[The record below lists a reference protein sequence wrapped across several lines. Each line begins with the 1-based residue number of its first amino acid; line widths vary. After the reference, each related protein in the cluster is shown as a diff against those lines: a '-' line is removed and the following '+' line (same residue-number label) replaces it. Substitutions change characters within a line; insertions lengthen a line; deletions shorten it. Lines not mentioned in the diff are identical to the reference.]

1 MRARPRADLPAKA
14 RAVLDE
20 LGLAA
25 KAEHPAGSLTLA
37 ERKRL
42 ELARALATEPA
53 LLLLDEVM
61 SGLTD
66 HETERLVEEVRAIN
80 ARGVAILLIEHVMRA
95 VMSLA
100 QRVVVLNY
108 GERIAEGRPAD
119 VANDPLV
126 IEAYG
131 IEAGYG
137 DLTAIRGVSLE
148 VHAGEIVALIG
159 SNGAGKT
166 TTLRAV
172 SGLIPLR
179 QGAIEL
185 DGRRLAGLTPAAI
198 VAGGVAHVPEGRQL
212 FPTMTVLE
220 NLARLAERRRQLAG
234 TLSGGEQ
241 QMTAI
246 GRALMAR
253 PRLLMLD
260 EPSLGLAPVVLAAIF
275 QNLAAINRDGVT
287 ILLVE
292 QNVLRALR
300 LSHRAYVIE
309 NGAIAFAGPSAALLA
324 DERIKRAYL
333 GR

>member
-1 MRARPRADLPAKA
+1 VSLLR
-14 RAVLDE
+14 LD
-20 LGLAA
+20 GL
-25 KAEHPAGSLTLA
+25 
-37 ERKRL
+37 
-42 ELARALATEPA
+42 
-53 LLLLDEVM
+53 
-61 SGLTD
+61 
-66 HETERLVEEVRAIN
+66 
-80 ARGVAILLIEHVMRA
+80 
-95 VMSLA
+95 
-100 QRVVVLNY
+100 
-108 GERIAEGRPAD
+108 
-119 VANDPLV
+119 
-126 IEAYG
+126 
-131 IEAGYG
+131 EAGYG

-179 QGAIEL
+179 RGAIEL

-220 NLARLAERRRQLAG
+220 NLELGARTPESRARRAETLERVYALFPRLAERRRQLAG